1 MMKRNMAMLRSLAV
15 LTLAVLLAGVVPG
28 ALAQGPRGGQAA
40 LNQLDRQLERAAQLL
55 AGSDDPTLKA
65 MLEQARQLRA
75 RASEEIAGGRHEQ
88 AAAHIAEARRVLD
101 QLMARLLRGPVH
113 QLGEQLQELLRQAEQ
128 VVPGSGNMEAQ
139 RLLAQA
145 RQQQERAADALR
157 QQRYQAAGEHY
168 RVALYLGRR
177 ALDLVKGSGGAGKD
191 RVQEAREQ
199 YRLLLEVA
207 EQAVARTDNP
217 MAKRSLE
224 QARRHGLLAAR
235 TLQRGDTAMAW
246 ELYHQSIRMLLRC
259 ISIAEGEVAT
269 PRQQAEEEV
278 HRVADLLQ
286 DASRDVERSPSPEAK
301 ILLAKATELLARA
314 ERNLADGN
322 FALALRNAE
331 FAEGMAYRLLRRNA
345 PLGDALAVR
354 AEEEIE
360 RLRADIAK
368 ADRAAADQPEQEE
381 LVAQAERLCRQAEGA
396 FERGRY
402 RLALVWV
409 LAGTR
414 LVSPVLGAAAP
425 AAGEAE
431 VAQRMEELD
440 RRLQMASPSGE
451 SSEIVA
457 QARGLRE
464 AAARAMERRRPIAAK
479 AMIEIAME
487 LLGKM

>member
-1 MMKRNMAMLRSLAV
+1 MTKRSIVMLRSLMVLLVAV
-15 LTLAVLLAGVVPG
+15 LFAGAMPG
-28 ALAQGPRGGQAA
+28 ALAQGPRGAQPA

-55 AGSDDPTLKA
+55 AGSEDPTLKA

-75 RASEEIAGGRHEQ
+75 RAGEEIARGRHEQ

-101 QLMARLLRGPVH
+101 QLMARLLRSPVH
-113 QLGEQLQELLRQAEQ
+113 QLGEQLQELLQQAEH

-145 RQQQERAADALR
+145 RQQQERAAEALR

-168 RVALYLGRR
+168 RVALYFGRR
-177 ALDLVKGSGGAGKD
+177 ALDLVQGGGGAARD

-207 EQAVARTDNP
+207 EQAVARTGNP
-217 MAKRSLE
+217 MARRSLE

-235 TLQRGDTAMAW
+235 TLQRGDAAMAW

-259 ISIAEGEVAT
+259 ISLAEGEVAT

-278 HRVADLLQ
+278 HQVADLLE
-286 DASRDVERSPSPEAK
+286 DASRDVERSPSPEGK
-301 ILLAKATELLARA
+301 FLLAKASELLARA
-314 ERNLADGN
+314 EKNLADGN

-331 FAEGMAYRLLRRNA
+331 FAEAMAYRLLRRNT
-345 PLGDALAVR
+345 PQGDALAVR
-354 AEEEIE
+354 AEEEID
-360 RLRADIAK
+360 RLRVDIAR
-368 ADRAAADQPEQEE
+368 ADKAAADEPQNAE

-402 RLALVWV
+402 RLALIWV

-414 LVSPVLGAAAP
+414 LVGPVLGAAAP
-425 AAGEAE
+425 SGGEAE

-440 RRLQMASPSGE
+440 RRLEMASPSWE
-451 SSEIVA
+451 NSEIVL
-457 QARGLRE
+457 QVRGLRE
-464 AAARAMERRRPIAAK
+464 AAARAMERRQPIAAK
-479 AMIEIAME
+479 TMIEIAME